1 MCVYLY
7 VCLCVC
13 VYMYVCVC
21 VCLCVCVCVYL
32 CVCLCVYL
40 CVCVRTC
47 VCVRAC
53 VRVRWL
59 LLNDLSVTA
68 CGQFGQMS
76 SNMALKEE
84 YRRLQ
89 FLLSDQS
96 LQLLPEYQQ
105 RIELLQRLNYIDAH
119 KAVQLKGRV
128 ACEISNHEL
137 MITELVFENVLTDL
151 HPTDIAALLSSM
163 VFEQKNCSAPELND
177 TLKQVSVWILAGI
190 SGLRVRACASL
201 KQVRLLGAARDISPC
216 QLSVQTLAVFVQA
229 IQLYCHVSV
238 YLHKECFVVPN
249 TCITHSGQSLKK
261 RLRNRIAPANALINI
276 FCSG

>member
-1 MCVYLY
+1 MCVS
-7 VCLCVC
+7 VCLS
-13 VYMYVCVC
+13 VYMFVCVC
-21 VCLCVCVCVYL
+21 VCLCECIYVYVCVRICA
-32 CVCLCVYL
+32 CVCLCVSIYVYA
-40 CVCVRTC
+40 CVCIYVCACTC
-47 VCVRAC
+47 VCMCAC
-53 VRVRWL
+53 VRVCVCMRWFL
-59 LLNDLSVTA
+59 PNDLSGTA

-177 TLKQVSVWILAGI
+177 TLKEVSVCLLVGI
-190 SGLRVRACASL
+190 SGWRVRCCASL
-201 KQVRLLGAARDISPC
+201 KQVRLLGVAGDFSPC
-216 QLSVQTLAVFVQA
+216 QLSVQTLAVFV
-229 IQLYCHVSV
+229 
-238 YLHKECFVVPN
+238 
-249 TCITHSGQSLKK
+249 
-261 RLRNRIAPANALINI
+261 
-276 FCSG
+276 